1 MLVRAS
7 HLTKA
12 FPIGRRRMWEPTR
25 VVRAVDDVSL
35 SVQAGRSLA
44 LVGESGSGKS
54 TLGQLVAG
62 LVAPSSGSIEF
73 DGRSLTD
80 ADAAT
85 RRRLRRDLQVIF
97 QDPYSS
103 LNPRH
108 TVRTILARPFEVHT
122 SLDRAAVDA
131 EIRTLLGLVGL
142 GPADELMGRFPHQFS
157 GGQRQRIVFAR
168 AIALRPRFI
177 VADEPVSSL
186 DMSVKAQLL
195 TLLRTFQ
202 VELGLTYLFITHELS
217 VVRTVAAE
225 VAVMYLG
232 RVVELAPANDI
243 FERPLHPYT
252 VALLASTP
260 SLDPRQ
266 ARSRSRVPLEGAMP
280 SPVDPP
286 PGCHFHTR
294 CPLAAAVCREK
305 RPGLRVLG
313 DREVACHFVG
323 QPGFPTTAALDPG
336 QLDKAR
342 RTSEPYAGSSLDG
355 QRVTTGS
362 VA

>member
-1 MLVRAS
+1 MLVTATD
-7 HLTKA
+7 LTKSY
-12 FPIGRRRMWEPTR
+12 PLGRRRLWEPPR
-25 VVRAVDDVSL
+25 AVRAVDAVSL
-35 SVQAGRSLA
+35 GIESGRSLA
-44 LVGESGSGKS
+44 LVGESGSGKT

-62 LVAPSSGSIEF
+62 LVAPSSGSITF
-73 DGRSLTD
+73 DGRSLTG
-80 ADAAT
+80 ADARS
-85 RRRLRRDLQVIF
+85 RRQLRRDLQVIF

-122 SLDRAAVDA
+122 DLDRHGVDA
-131 EIRTLLGLVGL
+131 EIRELLGLVGL

-195 TLLRTFQ
+195 TLLRRFQ

-217 VVRTVAAE
+217 VVRTVAAD

-232 RVVELAPANDI
+232 RVVEQAAANAI
-243 FERPLHPYT
+243 FEGPLHPYT

-260 SLDPRQ
+260 VLDPRQ
-266 ARSRSRVPLEGAMP
+266 ARSRTRVPLGGTMP

-294 CPLAAAVCREK
+294 CPLAQAICSQK
-305 RPGLRVLG
+305 RPELRVLG
-313 DREVACHFVG
+313 ERRVACHFVG
-323 QPGFPTTAALDPG
+323 QPGFPTTAALEPG
-336 QLDKAR
+336 TLEAAR
-342 RTSEPYAGSSLDG
+342 TTSEPYVPARVEAGATSADG
-355 QRVTTGS
+355 
-362 VA
+362 

>member
-1 MLVRAS
+1 
-7 HLTKA
+7 
-12 FPIGRRRMWEPTR
+12 
-25 VVRAVDDVSL
+25 
-35 SVQAGRSLA
+35 
-44 LVGESGSGKS
+44 
-54 TLGQLVAG
+54 
-62 LVAPSSGSIEF
+62 
-73 DGRSLTD
+73 
-80 ADAAT
+80 
-85 RRRLRRDLQVIF
+85 VIF

-108 TVRTILARPFEVHT
+108 SVRTILARPFEVHT
-122 SLDRAAVDA
+122 DLDRHGVDA
-131 EIRTLLGLVGL
+131 EIRELLGLVGL

-195 TLLRTFQ
+195 TLLRRFQ

-217 VVRTVAAE
+217 VVRTVAAD

-232 RVVELAPANDI
+232 RVVEQAAANAI
-243 FERPLHPYT
+243 FEGPLHPYT

-260 SLDPRQ
+260 VLDPRQ
-266 ARSRSRVPLEGAMP
+266 ARSRTRVPLGGTMP

-294 CPLAAAVCREK
+294 CPLAQAICSQR
-305 RPGLRVLG
+305 RPELRVLG
-313 DREVACHFVG
+313 ERRVACHFVG
-323 QPGFPTTAALDPG
+323 QPGFPTTAALEPG
-336 QLDKAR
+336 TLEAAR
-342 RTSEPYAGSSLDG
+342 TTSEPYVPARVEAGATSAG
-355 QRVTTGS
+355 G
-362 VA
+362 